1 MGAWELQHPLP
12 VGGLVEAADAAG
24 TWWTVTVVDVIGDRE
39 YRTEVDDGPGTV
51 WESVGAENMRL
62 PSSAEKELEGLQA
75 DLDAAERRKD
85 EARCVEIEEKMATAQ
100 RGGVRTLRKG
110 DAVDVKNRLD
120 GEWRPGT
127 VHAVGPPPSV
137 DIGHGIASFAHVR
150 LSQDSLA
157 HPLSVGDA
165 CEALDAEGTWWPVS
179 VRRVLSGT
187 SYAVTVDD
195 GARTEWPEVL
205 AQNMRRARAKKIGKE
220 LTKEKEGGGRR
231 SRGDRDKDKDG
242 GGRRRKDGH
251 RRRRASSSG
260 SSAASSSGGASS
272 SSGRRGG
279 GGGAA
284 SPASSSRRL
293 KASSKKD
300 KKEKKKKGSSSR
312 GGKDGDKRDR
322 KDKKRARRS
331 DNRSSEDEEGG
342 AAGAARSSSHPHQHH
357 HHHHHRGATASLV
370 KGDVVSWWASDVQR
384 LRRGVVVS
392 SKTCRLEGGE
402 TVGIPPEAARVDAGF
417 LPVPLTAVSAVR
429 RAAAV
434 EAALDGA
441 DGLRLTRDG
450 AGHGAKP
457 ALAVLSLALPP
468 DAPDTRFTFHL
479 ETACRLRKCDP
490 PASAN
495 EPGPLTIGL
504 VRADVAAAAGGRGSG
519 ASGHHHSGR
528 GVQHPLELDQ
538 LRAGGFRGCYYL
550 TTRKKGEDSCEADAA
565 IVTDGDLSGAAAI
578 PRPTTDRA
586 ELSLLVSRSDGTATW
601 VSGGALHCQG
611 RLPRDGPLQVF
622 LGLSRGHSL
631 LLRSVTQACGSAFPP
646 DVLAIARALSLANG
660 GGGGGAAAAAAA
672 GGGGGR
678 GGRRGA
684 GRGGGGG
691 GGGGG

>member
-528 GVQHPLELDQ
+528 GVLLPHHAEEGRGLVRGRRSHRDRRRPLRCRRHPAPDDGPCGAVA
-538 LRAGGFRGCYYL
+538 AGQPQR
-550 TTRKKGEDSCEADAA
+550 R
-565 IVTDGDLSGAAAI
+565 DGDVGVRRRPALPGAAAPGRPSPSL
-578 PRPTTDRA
+578 PRP
-586 ELSLLVSRSDGTATW
+586 
-601 VSGGALHCQG
+601 
-611 RLPRDGPLQVF
+611 
-622 LGLSRGHSL
+622 
-631 LLRSVTQACGSAFPP
+631 
-646 DVLAIARALSLANG
+646 LARTL
-660 GGGGGAAAAAAA
+660 AAAAQRDA
-672 GGGGGR
+672 GLRQRLPPGR
-678 GGRRGA
+678 PGHRARPVARERRRRRRRSRRRRRRRRRRAWRAQRRGK
-684 GRGGGGG
+684 RRRRWRRRRR
-691 GGGGG
+691 